1 MFEVWR
7 NLDLDLALKTMSGK
21 LTKLPAF
28 YCEDG
33 LLAAAKDFGRRLKNA
48 IYEYEIQ
55 EVRGRVI
62 HPDERFP
69 SAGGSVVD
77 LKTQCTVVG
86 SAEELYRYANEFR
99 SPFRDSL
106 DALKKRLDDGCT
118 LLLARRMNEDG
129 GDDVVGYSIAEIG
142 GFSAAGIKKKK
153 ISKDIL
159 FVHYTE
165 VANKYR
171 GQRIAQVL
179 TSARN
184 AYCRRRGIKKSCTA
198 HTTGNV
204 PSERAFRKFGSR
216 VLCYAVRISLFR
228 GLVVWHTPWRKIERA
243 LAELDDELGNASD

>member
-1 MFEVWR
+1 
-7 NLDLDLALKTMSGK
+7 MSGK

-28 YCEDG
+28 YCEDR
-33 LLAAAKDFGRRLKNA
+33 LIAVAKDFGRRLKNA

-69 SAGGSVVD
+69 SARGNSNSV
-77 LKTQCTVVG
+77 TSQCTVVE
-86 SAEELYRYANEFR
+86 SAEELQRYVNEFR

-106 DALKKRLDDGCT
+106 DALKRRLDEGCA
-118 LLLARRMNEDG
+118 LFLARRTNKADG
-129 GDDVVGYSIAEIG
+129 GDEVVGYSIAEIG
-142 GFSAAGIKKKK
+142 GFSVVGIKRK
-153 ISKDIL
+153 IPKDIL

-165 VANKYR
+165 VANKHR

-184 AYCRRRGIKKSCTA
+184 EYCRRRGIKKSCTA
-198 HTTGNV
+198 HTTGNL

-216 VLCYAVRISLFR
+216 VLCYSVRISLFK
-228 GLVVWHTPWRKIERA
+228 GFIVWHTPWRKIERA
-243 LAELDDELGNASD
+243 LAELDDDLAEVSDKL

>member
-1 MFEVWR
+1 
-7 NLDLDLALKTMSGK
+7 MSGK

-33 LLAAAKDFGRRLKNA
+33 LLAVAKDFGRRLKNA

-69 SAGGSVVD
+69 SADGSVVD
-77 LKTQCTVVG
+77 LKTQCTVVE
-86 SAEELYRYANEFR
+86 SAEELYRYANGFR

-106 DALKKRLDDGCT
+106 DALKKRLSDGCT

-129 GDDVVGYSIAEIG
+129 GDEVVGYSIAEIG
-142 GFSAAGIKKKK
+142 GFSATGIKRK
-153 ISKDIL
+153 IPKDIL

-165 VANKYR
+165 VANKHR

-184 AYCRRRGIKKSCTA
+184 EYCRRRGIKKSCTA
-198 HTTGNV
+198 HTTGNL

-216 VLCYAVRISLFR
+216 VLCYSVRISLFK
-228 GLVVWHTPWRKIERA
+228 GFIVWHTPWRKIERA
-243 LAELDDELGNASD
+243 LAELDDDLADVSDEV

>member
-1 MFEVWR
+1 
-7 NLDLDLALKTMSGK
+7 MSGK

-33 LLAAAKDFGRRLKNA
+33 LLAVAKDFGRRLKNA

-55 EVRGRVI
+55 EVRGRII
-62 HPDERFP
+62 HPDDRFT
-69 SAGGSVVD
+69 SAAGNINGV
-77 LKTQCTVVG
+77 KTQCTVVE
-86 SAEELYRYANEFR
+86 SAEELHRYANEFR

-106 DALKKRLDDGCT
+106 DALKRRLDEGCT
-118 LLLARRMNEDG
+118 LLLARRMSARDG
-129 GDDVVGYSIAEIG
+129 GDEIVGYSIAEIG
-142 GFSAAGIKKKK
+142 GFSAAGIKKK

-184 AYCRRRGIKKSCTA
+184 EYCRRRGIKKSCTA

-216 VLCYAVRISLFR
+216 VLCYVVRISLFK
-228 GLVVWHTPWRKIERA
+228 GLIVWHTPWRKIERA
-243 LAELDDELGNASD
+243 LGDLDDDLPNVSDEV

>member
-1 MFEVWR
+1 
-7 NLDLDLALKTMSGK
+7 MSGK

-28 YCEDG
+28 YCEDR
-33 LLAAAKDFGRRLKNA
+33 LLAGAKDFARRLKNA

-69 SAGGSVVD
+69 SAGGSVAD
-77 LKTQCTVVG
+77 LKTQCTVVD

-106 DALKKRLDDGCT
+106 DALGKRLDEGCT
-118 LLLARRMNEDG
+118 LFLARRVNAGDG
-129 GDDVVGYSIAEIG
+129 GDEVVGYSIGEIG
-142 GFSAAGIKKKK
+142 GFSAAGIKKK

-184 AYCRRRGIKKSCTA
+184 EYCHRCGIRKSCTA
-198 HTTGNV
+198 HTTGNL

-216 VLCYAVRISLFR
+216 VLCCAVRISLFK

-243 LAELDDELGNASD
+243 LAELDDDLAEVSDKV